1 MMLKDR
7 AGSGRPRNW
16 GREGK
21 RCIIQFIYTTIMHK
35 NGLGRERVCKKGQT
49 RENLPPV
56 LNISKFCLYSCI
68 HALPLDTRTA
78 NSIVN

>member
-16 GREGK
+16 GSQEGK
-21 RCIIQFIYTTIMHK
+21 MCALYSSFMPQEWM
-35 NGLGRERVCKKGQT
+35 GRERVCKKNVKLERSYHQYQNSACT
-49 RENLPPV
+49 PV
-56 LNISKFCLYSCI
+56 YMF
-68 HALPLDTRTA
+68 